1 MVIKVPVVPS
11 MSLLTQKHFENVK
24 EQLISYIMKYLQT
37 SLGIGGASQ
46 KDPFHQIEISTEN
59 CLANGQCNQNDNEI
73 CASGFWSRW
82 SSKC

>member
-1 MVIKVPVVPS
+1 MVKKVPVVPS

-46 KDPFHQIEISTEN
+46 KDPFHQIEIST
-59 CLANGQCNQNDNEI
+59 
-73 CASGFWSRW
+73 SVRTHSTGFQDIVSTLL
-82 SSKC
+82 